1 MRRSGHIGGGDRRRM
16 PGYTQRPLTPIRT
29 GAIIRRM
36 VIVDD
41 IGACGRNT
49 DTRAAHPRMQL
60 CAQMATPTGLDAAP
74 QPDSAGCGLAGRA
87 AAARRNCGYRRS
99 VQPQRCAPGG
109 RGTATAAGAPDA
121 GASSSPGDADTARA
135 TARARAS
142 AAPGRRA
149 LARRRDGASTA
160 APQPPNGG
168 TGRGRRYRGGSWTI
182 CSPYRRAAATHDAV
196 PRPPG
201 KANSTALPA
210 AAAAAHIS
218 ALRRGPALRP

>member
-1 MRRSGHIGGGDRRRM
+1 M
-16 PGYTQRPLTPIRT
+16 TL
-29 GAIIRRM
+29 A
-36 VIVDD
+36 
-41 IGACGRNT
+41 ACGR
-49 DTRAAHPRMQL
+49 DRDVYRCGRGVCDSRADGDADR
-60 CAQMATPTGLDAAP
+60 ARRSATARQRGLRT
-74 QPDSAGCGLAGRA
+74 GRA

-201 KANSTALPA
+201 NANSTALPA